1 MEPGVMLSAVRE
13 YFVKGQRIFM
23 QNLRLEEAK
32 ALSGKDLRRSRHHL
46 ENRHAVS
53 ALLEDRRTRR
63 QIDAVVLFRGDGKK
77 KAIVL

>member
-13 YFVKGQRIFM
+13 YSVKGQRIFM

-46 ENRHAVS
+46 ENATMPFPLCWRFG
-53 ALLEDRRTRR
+53 EREGR
-63 QIDAVVLFRGDGKK
+63 
-77 KAIVL
+77 